1 MKMKGI
7 LVVAGLWAAVAG
19 ANAQKGVDN
28 GTKYGS
34 GEDSIRCL
42 TNISLFVPYT
52 KVNNFQD
59 AYPSWKIAYE
69 ECPAATK
76 DIYLYGVRIMN
87 WKIEQEKDATKREAL
102 INDLMAVYDKRIQ
115 YFGNDPKYGKDWIV
129 GRKTQDYLSQIG
141 RAHV

>member
-1 MKMKGI
+1 MNIKGF
-7 LVVAGLWAAVAG
+7 LSVALFLATVMS

-28 GTKYGS
+28 GTQFGS

-42 TNISLFVPYT
+42 TNISLFIPYA

-59 AYPSWKIAYE
+59 AYPYWKIAYD

-87 WKIEQEKDATKREAL
+87 WKIAQEKDPTKQAAL
-102 INDLMAVYDKRIQ
+102 IDELMAVYDKRVK
-115 YFGNDPKYGKDWIV
+115 YFGGDQK
-129 GRKTQDYLSQIG
+129 
-141 RAHV
+141 